1 MSSNNKELSAEQ
13 RVALAE
19 TLRNRFQKNL
29 QLHPNIQWQQVQAR
43 LELRPDK
50 MWSLNEMEISGGE
63 PDVIT
68 IDNETGECVFYDCSA
83 ETPKG
88 RRSVCYD
95 QEALEARKEYKPANS
110 AVNMAAQMGVEMLN
124 EAQYRELQQIGNF
137 DAKSSSWIVTPPEI
151 RKLGGA
157 VFADFRYGQV
167 FVYHN
172 GADSYYAVR
181 GFRARLK
188 V

>member
-1 MSSNNKELSAEQ
+1 MNNNKKELSIDQ
-13 RVALAE
+13 RNVLIE

-29 QLHPNIQWQQVQAR
+29 QRHPNIQWQQVLAR

-50 MWSLNEMEISGGE
+50 MWSLNEMEITGGE
-63 PDVIT
+63 PDVIGC
-68 IDNETGECVFYDCSA
+68 DQVTGECVFCDCCA

-88 RRSVCYD
+88 RRSICYD

-157 VFADFRYGQV
+157 VFADFRYGHV

-172 GADSYYAVR
+172 GAESYYAVR